1 MEPSPGT
8 VDLASLAPPL
18 RALVE
23 GQQATVEAL
32 RAENAALTDR
42 NRRLEEQG
50 PEALVE
56 DLHARVASLT
66 DRNRNLEDRNRRLEH
81 LVRELRRAIYG
92 KKSEKLH
99 PDQLLLAF
107 EELEGALAEA
117 EAEAPA
123 STTPT
128 PRAKRPAAER
138 NIGHLPAH
146 LPRVFDVIEPE
157 STLCPCGC
165 GEMTKIGEDRTERLH
180 VVPAKLQVIVTVRP
194 KYACRKCEEGVTQA
208 PAPAHLI
215 EGALP
220 TEGMIAHVLVSK
232 FADHLPLY
240 RQAQIYARSGVELH
254 RSTLADWVGKAS
266 FHLRPVYEC
275 LKAELKT
282 SNTLGLDET
291 TVRVLDPGR
300 GKTKTGYMWTMARD
314 ERGWSGPDPP
324 GVVYE
329 YVPSRSG
336 KHGEKLL
343 EGFQGTVQV
352 DGYPGHNRLARSDR
366 PGGALTRA
374 ACWIHAR
381 RGLKEMFDS
390 NGSPIAKAGL
400 KRIAQLYKIEAKIR
414 GESPATR
421 QFVRWTESAPLVNA
435 FGVWLDEQRSRVS
448 PRSRLGEKLTYI
460 ANQWDGLLVFLY
472 DGRVEMDSNFIENRI
487 RPIKLTAKNALFAGH
502 DEGARSWGCIASHI
516 ETCKMNGVE
525 PYAWLKST
533 LEKIAAGH
541 PQSRLHE
548 LLPWNFDPASS

>member
-1 MEPSPGT
+1 MDSNLGT

-18 RALVE
+18 RALFAD
-23 GQQATVEAL
+23 QQAVLETL
-32 RAENAALTDR
+32 RAENATLSDR
-42 NRRLEEQG
+42 NRRLEERG
-50 PEALVE
+50 PEEVVE
-56 DLHARVASLT
+56 DLRAKVVSLT
-66 DRNRNLEDRNRRLEH
+66 EQNRRLEH
-81 LVRELRRAIYG
+81 LLDELRRAIHG

-117 EAEAPA
+117 GEEAPA
-123 STTPT
+123 DTTPT
-128 PRAKRPAAER
+128 PRAKRRAAER
-138 NIGHLPAH
+138 NLGHLPAH
-146 LPRVFDVIEPE
+146 LTRIEQVIEPE

-165 GEMTKIGEDRTERLH
+165 GEMVKIGEDRTERLDI
-180 VVPAKLQVIVTVRP
+180 VPAQFRVIVTVRP
-194 KYACRKCEEGVTQA
+194 KYACRSCEEGVTQA

-215 EGALP
+215 PGGLP
-220 TEGMIAHVLVSK
+220 TEGMLAHVLVSK

-240 RQAQIYARSGVELH
+240 RLSRIFARSGIELH
-254 RSTLADWVGKAS
+254 RSTLAEWVGKAS
-266 FHLRPVYEC
+266 FHLRPVFDC

-282 SNTLGLDET
+282 SSTLGLDET

-300 GKTKTGYMWTMARD
+300 GKTKTGYLWTMVRD
-314 ERGWSGPDPP
+314 ERAWSGADPP

-329 YVPSRSG
+329 YAPGRSG

-352 DGYPGHNRLARSDR
+352 DGYAGHNRLGRPDR
-366 PGGALTRA
+366 PGGALTLA
-374 ACWIHAR
+374 ACWSHAR
-381 RGLKEMFDS
+381 RGLETVFDS

-400 KRIAQLYKIEAKIR
+400 ERIAQLYAIEDRIR
-414 GESPATR
+414 GEPPATR
-421 QFVRWTESAPLVNA
+421 QAIRWTESAPLVNA

-460 ANQWDGLLVFLY
+460 ANQWDRMLVFLY
-472 DGRVEMDSNFIENRI
+472 DGRVEMDSNFVENRI
-487 RPIKLTAKNALFAGH
+487 RPVKLTAKNALFAGH
-502 DEGARSWGCIASHI
+502 DEGATNWGRVGSLI

-525 PYAWLKST
+525 PFAWLKST

-541 PQSRLHE
+541 PQLKIDE